1 MFGKKG
7 QQVTNMI
14 LEMNIVVG
22 QMNAV
27 QMVFS
32 SDFLNIML
40 TYQDSDNDD
49 LKFYFKYSF
58 YIIINFIC

>member
-58 YIIINFIC
+58 HIIINFIC